1 MVADG
6 PGKENT
12 LIFFSSQ
19 IFMRSEPG
27 SEIIG
32 VPASDIIAIDNP
44 ACNFFIINGIEF
56 FELNL

>member
-6 PGKENT
+6 PGNENT
-12 LIFFSSQ
+12 LIFFSLQ

-44 ACNFFIINGIEF
+44 DCNFFIMKR
-56 FELNL
+56 